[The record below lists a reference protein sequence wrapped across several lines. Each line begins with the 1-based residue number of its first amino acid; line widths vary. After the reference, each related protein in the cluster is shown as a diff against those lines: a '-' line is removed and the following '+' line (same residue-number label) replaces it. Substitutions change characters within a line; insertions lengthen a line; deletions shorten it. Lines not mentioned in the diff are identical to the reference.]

1 MNNYLSETLPTG
13 KIIRSGTMCELNLWN
28 ETRQMFGMI
37 HKCERL
43 FLIFSHILVLS
54 AEFTNYTSSSE
65 YQGVLMGK
73 FQTLNKWS
81 SFNIKNHYGLEEGQ
95 LCWSLVICWS
105 SLDQEKL
112 VNPFEFAIMKALAWV
127 PNHPNS
133 GSNVWTCQLQGY
145 GCGNMMACLVCSK
158 KHASNKL

>member
-1 MNNYLSETLPTG
+1 MRLYQQAKSLDLGECASQTCEMSLGKCLGWSTNVSCSSLFFPT
-13 KIIRSGTMCELNLWN
+13 
-28 ETRQMFGMI
+28 
-37 HKCERL
+37 
-43 FLIFSHILVLS
+43 ILVLS

-105 SLDQEKL
+105 SLDQEKR